1 MIISNGGD
9 SVDTADRTI
18 LKLLSENARVP
29 IKQLAQEAYLSSP
42 AASARVERLEKKG
55 VIKGYQAML
64 DHEAMGFH
72 ILAFVN
78 IAIAPE
84 RKAELIKY
92 ADSCANVLECH
103 HVTGSHSLIFKVCF
117 HTTMELEAFVGR
129 LQTYGKTETQV
140 VFSTPIEPRQIV
152 E

>member
-1 MIISNGGD
+1 MEAICMD
-9 SVDTADRTI
+9 AQDRAI
-18 LKLLSENARVP
+18 LKALAANARTP
-29 IKQLAQEAYLSSP
+29 IKQLAQQAFLSSP
-42 AASARVERLEKKG
+42 AVSSRVERLEKKG

-64 DHEAMGFH
+64 DHEALGFH

-78 IAIAPE
+78 IAIVPE
-84 RKAELIKY
+84 KKSSLIEY
-92 ADSCANVLECH
+92 ARGCQNVLECH

-117 HTTMELEAFVGR
+117 CSTVDLEAFVGR

>member
-1 MIISNGGD
+1 M
-9 SVDTADRTI
+9 DTADSTI
-18 LKLLSENARVP
+18 LKLLSQNASTS

-42 AASARVERLEKKG
+42 AVSSRVERLEKKG

-64 DHEAMGFH
+64 DHEALGLH

-78 IAIAPE
+78 IAITPE
-84 RKAELIKY
+84 RKAALIEY
-92 ADSCANVLECH
+92 ARGCPNVLECH

-117 HTTMELEAFVGR
+117 GSTVDLEVFVGR

-140 VFSTPIEPRQIV
+140 VFYTPIEPRQFV

>member
-1 MIISNGGD
+1 MD
-9 SVDTADRTI
+9 SADRII
-18 LKLLSENARVP
+18 LKMLSDNARVSV
-29 IKQLAQEAYLSSP
+29 KQMAQEAYLSSP
-42 AASARVERLEKKG
+42 AVSARVERLEKKG

-64 DHEAMGFH
+64 DREALGFH

-84 RKAELIKY
+84 KKASLIEY
-92 ADSCANVLECH
+92 ASACPNVLECH

-117 HTTMELEAFVGR
+117 CSTVDLEAFVGR

>member
-1 MIISNGGD
+1 MD
-9 SVDTADRTI
+9 AADRKI
-18 LKLLSENARVP
+18 LKILSQNARTP
-29 IKQLAQEAYLSSP
+29 IKHLSQEVYLSSP
-42 AASARVERLEKKG
+42 AVSARIERLENKN

-64 DHEAMGFH
+64 NHEAMGFH

-78 IAIAPE
+78 IAIIPE
-84 RKAELIKY
+84 RKVALIKY
-92 ADSCANVLECH
+92 ASDCPNVLECH
-103 HVTGSHSLIFKVCF
+103 HVTGNHSLIFKVCF
-117 HTTMELEAFVGR
+117 SSTVDLEAFVGH

>member
-1 MIISNGGD
+1 MD
-9 SVDTADRTI
+9 AADRAI
-18 LKLLSENARVP
+18 LNALAKNARTPV
-29 IKQLAQEAYLSSP
+29 KQLAQEAFLSSP

-55 VIKGYQAML
+55 IIKGYQAML
-64 DHEAMGFH
+64 DHESLGFH

-84 RKAELIKY
+84 KKAALIAY
-92 ADSCANVLECH
+92 AKECANVLECH

-117 HTTMELEAFVGR
+117 GSTVDLEAFVGR